1 MKSDLEGILED
12 LRYSRYNRKEFL
24 KEGHKMIYFDNSATT
39 AIYPLALDTYVKTSQ
54 RIMGNP
60 SSLHDLGTQA
70 NRLLQQARK
79 QIAELLDVQAH
90 EIFFT
95 SGGTEGDNWI
105 LKGTAIA
112 KREYGNHIIISSVEH
127 PAVRRTAEQLGEL
140 GFEVS
145 IAPVDRSGFVEVDKL
160 AELIR
165 PETILVSVMGVN
177 NEMGAIQPIAAISK
191 VLENYPTIH
200 FHVDAVQAIG
210 KVDQTKW
217 LTPRVDFAAFS
228 AHKFHGPRGVGF
240 IYWKAGKK
248 LAPLLNGGG
257 QESGQRAT
265 TENLPAI
272 VAMSRALRIH
282 LEKKAERPNHTAII
296 RQYLKEA
303 LLSYDKVTVFSGD
316 ENFAPHILTFGIK
329 GILGEV
335 LVHALEEKQIFV
347 STTSA
352 CSSRKKVD
360 SSTLHAMHVPHDTAT
375 TAVRV
380 SLDEANTMAEAEQF
394 MVIFNHLYEKFSK
407 IN

>member
-1 MKSDLEGILED
+1 
-12 LRYSRYNRKEFL
+12 
-24 KEGHKMIYFDNSATT
+24 MIYFDNSATT

-70 NRLLQQARK
+70 SRLLQQARK
-79 QIAELLDVQAH
+79 QIAELLTVQSN

-95 SGGTEGDNWI
+95 SGGTEGDNWV

-112 KREYGNHIIISSVEH
+112 KRDYGNHIIISSVEH
-127 PAVRRTAEQLGEL
+127 PAISRTAAQLSEL
-140 GFEVS
+140 GYEVS
-145 IAPVDRSGFVEVDKL
+145 IAPVDEKGFVIVDKL
-160 AELIR
+160 KELIR

-177 NEMGAIQPIAAISK
+177 NEIGAIQPIEEISK
-191 VLENYPTIH
+191 VLESYPKIH

-210 KVDQTKW
+210 KVDQAKW
-217 LTPRVDFAAFS
+217 LTSRVDFATFS

-240 IYWKAGKK
+240 IYWKTGKK

-272 VAMSRALRIH
+272 VAMSRALRMH
-282 LEKKAERPNHTAII
+282 LEKKEERPNHTAVI

-303 LLSYDKVTVFSGD
+303 LSGYDKVAIFSGD
-316 ENFAPHILTFGIK
+316 DNFAPHILTFGIK
-329 GILGEV
+329 GIRGEV
-335 LVHALEEKQIFV
+335 LVHALEEKKIFV

-360 SSTLHAMHVPHDTAT
+360 SSTLHAMNIPHDIAT

-394 MVIFNHLYEKFSK
+394 MIVFNHLYNRFSK

>member
-1 MKSDLEGILED
+1 
-12 LRYSRYNRKEFL
+12 
-24 KEGHKMIYFDNSATT
+24 MIYFDNSATT

-70 NRLLQQARK
+70 SRLLQQARK
-79 QIAELLDVQAH
+79 QIAELLTVQTN

-95 SGGTEGDNWI
+95 SGGTEGDNWV

-112 KREYGNHIIISSVEH
+112 KRDYGNHIIISSVEH
-127 PAVRRTAEQLGEL
+127 PAISRTAAQLSEL
-140 GFEVS
+140 GYEVS
-145 IAPVDRSGFVEVDKL
+145 IAPVDEKGFVIVDKL
-160 AELIR
+160 KELIR

-177 NEMGAIQPIAAISK
+177 NEIGAIQPIEEISK
-191 VLENYPTIH
+191 VLESYPKIH

-210 KVDQTKW
+210 KVDQAKW
-217 LTPRVDFAAFS
+217 LTSRVDFATFS

-240 IYWKAGKK
+240 IYWKTGKK

-265 TENLPAI
+265 TETLPAI
-272 VAMSRALRIH
+272 VAMSRALRMH
-282 LEKKAERPNHTAII
+282 LEKKEEKPNHTAVI

-303 LLSYDKVTVFSGD
+303 LSGFDKVAIFSGD
-316 ENFAPHILTFGIK
+316 DNFAPHILTFGIK
-329 GILGEV
+329 GIRGEV

-360 SSTLHAMHVPHDTAT
+360 SSTLHAMNVPHEIAT

-394 MVIFNHLYEKFSK
+394 MIVFNHLYNRFSK

>member
-1 MKSDLEGILED
+1 M
-12 LRYSRYNRKEFL
+12 
-24 KEGHKMIYFDNSATT
+24 
-39 AIYPLALDTYVKTSQ
+39 
-54 RIMGNP
+54 
-60 SSLHDLGTQA
+60 
-70 NRLLQQARK
+70 LQQARK
-79 QIAELLDVQAH
+79 QTADLLNVKTN
-90 EIFFT
+90 EVFFT
-95 SGGTEGDNWI
+95 SGGTEGDNWV

-112 KREYGNHIIISSVEH
+112 KREYGDHLIISSVEH
-127 PAVRRTAEQLGEL
+127 PAVSRTAEQLKEL
-140 GFEVS
+140 GCEVS
-145 IAPVDRSGFVEVDKL
+145 IAPVDQNGFVKVEQL
-160 AELIR
+160 AKLIR

-177 NEMGAIQPIAAISK
+177 NEMGAIQPIEAISK
-191 VLENYPTIH
+191 VLEDHPTIH

-210 KVDQTKW
+210 KVEQEKW
-217 LTPRVDFAAFS
+217 LTLRVDFATFS

-240 IYWKAGKK
+240 IYWKEGKK

-272 VAMSRALRIH
+272 VAMSRALRLH
-282 LEKKAERPNHTAII
+282 LEKKAERPNHTAVI

-303 LLSYDKVTVFSGD
+303 LASYEKVTIFSGD
-316 ENFAPHILTFGIK
+316 EDFAPHILTFGIK
-329 GILGEV
+329 GIRGEV

-360 SSTLHAMHVPHDTAT
+360 SSTLHAMGVPHDIAT
-375 TAVRV
+375 TAIRV

-394 MVIFNHLYEKFSK
+394 MVIFNHLYDKFSK

>member
-1 MKSDLEGILED
+1 
-12 LRYSRYNRKEFL
+12 
-24 KEGHKMIYFDNSATT
+24 MIYFDNSATT

-70 NRLLQQARK
+70 SRLLQQARK
-79 QIAELLDVQAH
+79 QIAELLTVQTN

-95 SGGTEGDNWI
+95 SGGTEGDNWV

-112 KREYGNHIIISSVEH
+112 KRDYGNHIIISSVEH
-127 PAVRRTAEQLGEL
+127 PAISRTAAQLSEL
-140 GFEVS
+140 GYEVS
-145 IAPVDRSGFVEVDKL
+145 IAPVDEKGFVIVDKL
-160 AELIR
+160 KELIR

-177 NEMGAIQPIAAISK
+177 NEIGAIQPIEEISK
-191 VLENYPTIH
+191 VLESYPKIH
-200 FHVDAVQAIG
+200 FQVDAVQAIG
-210 KVDQTKW
+210 KVDQAKW
-217 LTPRVDFAAFS
+217 LTSRVDFATFS

-240 IYWKAGKK
+240 IYWKTGKK

-272 VAMSRALRIH
+272 VAMSRALRMH
-282 LEKKAERPNHTAII
+282 LEKKEERPNHTAVI

-303 LLSYDKVTVFSGD
+303 LSGFDKVEIFSGD
-316 ENFAPHILTFGIK
+316 DNFAPHILTFGIK
-329 GILGEV
+329 GIRGEV

-360 SSTLHAMHVPHDTAT
+360 SSTLHAMNVPHEIAT

-394 MVIFNHLYEKFSK
+394 MIVFNHLYNRFSK

>member
-1 MKSDLEGILED
+1 
-12 LRYSRYNRKEFL
+12 
-24 KEGHKMIYFDNSATT
+24 MIYFDNSATT

-70 NRLLQQARK
+70 TRLLQQARN
-79 QIAELLDVQAH
+79 QIAELLHVEAK

-95 SGGTEGDNWI
+95 SGGTEGDNWV

-112 KREYGNHIIISSVEH
+112 KKEYGNHLIISSVEH
-127 PAVRRTAEQLGEL
+127 PAVSRTAGQLKEL

-145 IAPVDRSGFVEVDKL
+145 IAPVDEKGVVQVDKL
-160 AELIR
+160 AALIR

-177 NEMGAIQPIAAISK
+177 NEVGAIQPIEAISE
-191 VLENYPTIH
+191 VLEKYPTIH

-210 KVDQTKW
+210 KVDENKW
-217 LTPRVDFAAFS
+217 FTPRVDFATFS

-240 IYWKAGKK
+240 IYWKSGRK

-272 VAMSRALRIH
+272 VAMSRALRLH
-282 LEKKAERPNHTAII
+282 LEKKAERPDHTALI

-303 LLSYDKVTVFSGD
+303 LSSYEKVTVFSGN
-316 ENFAPHILTFGIK
+316 EHFAPHILTFGIK
-329 GILGEV
+329 GIRGEV

-360 SSTLHAMHVPHDTAT
+360 SSTLHAMNVPHDTAT

-394 MVIFNHLYEKFSK
+394 MVVFNHLYEKFSK